1 MRLPDGLTTR
11 ALLPADAP
19 EVCDLMAAAETADVG
34 EPLIDL
40 PDLLGHWQRPSF
52 DLATQAVAVVEAG
65 RIVAYAEVSGGRY
78 ADVAVGPDFR
88 GRGLGT
94 ALAAWTQDE
103 ARRQG
108 GKQVG
113 MAVPRGSAG
122 DRLLTALGYR
132 VAWTSWVLA
141 LPDAAV
147 IEEQPLPEGFI
158 LRGMRG
164 GAGRAED
171 ERAAYQVVEDAFGEW
186 PDRPPQAFA
195 DWAART
201 VRRPGADPEHLRL
214 VVDRAGEVVGVSVL
228 SVSHA
233 TGFVDNLAVRRDQRG
248 RGLAR
253 ALLADSFA
261 VARRQGATRSELSTD
276 SRTGALGLYER
287 VGMVVTS
294 TWLHRVTDI

>member
-1 MRLPDGLTTR
+1 MRLADGLTTR
-11 ALLPADAP
+11 ALRPADAP
-19 EVCDLMAAAETADVG
+19 EVCDLIAAAETADVG

-52 DLATQAVAVVEAG
+52 DLAGQAVAVVDAG

-78 ADVAVGPDFR
+78 AHVAVLPDHR

-108 GKQVG
+108 GTQVG
-113 MAVPRGSAG
+113 MAVPLGSAG

-132 VAWTSWVLA
+132 VGWTSWVLA
-141 LPDAAV
+141 LPDGAV
-147 IEEQPLPEGFI
+147 IEEQPVPAGFT

-171 ERAAYQVVEDAFGEW
+171 ERAAYRVVEDAFGEW

-201 VRRPGADPEHLRL
+201 VRRGQREPRQGDLSTTSRCDVASEDAAWPARCWPTASPW
-214 VVDRAGEVVGVSVL
+214 RAG
-228 SVSHA
+228 
-233 TGFVDNLAVRRDQRG
+233 RG
-248 RGLAR
+248 RRGQSCRPTRVPVRLASTSGS
-253 ALLADSFA
+253 AWSS
-261 VARRQGATRSELSTD
+261 RRRSSTA
-276 SRTGALGLYER
+276 SP
-287 VGMVVTS
+287 TS
-294 TWLHRVTDI
+294 KPPPP